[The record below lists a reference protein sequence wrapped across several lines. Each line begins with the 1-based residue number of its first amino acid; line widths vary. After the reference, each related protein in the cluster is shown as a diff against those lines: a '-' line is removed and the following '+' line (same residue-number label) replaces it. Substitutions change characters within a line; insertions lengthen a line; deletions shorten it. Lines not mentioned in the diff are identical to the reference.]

1 MTLCYDAALQVFD
14 IGKGNNTP
22 ITGLEFHRVPGSEKY
37 FVLVTTPN
45 RLYQF
50 IGYVTNSDEKPLLQ
64 QVFNSYLTV
73 PGNNRI
79 VICVN
84 TISGGT
90 RVLNLR
96 QTFMICNSFM
106 AHFQCRLSKIF
117 LPVCHFCPCVCLSAY
132 L

>member
-1 MTLCYDAALQVFD
+1 VFD

-64 QVFNSYLTV
+64 QIFNSYLTV
-73 PGNNRI
+73 PGKNELFALGA
-79 VICVN
+79 V
-84 TISGGT
+84 
-90 RVLNLR
+90 
-96 QTFMICNSFM
+96 
-106 AHFQCRLSKIF
+106 F
-117 LPVCHFCPCVCLSAY
+117 LVASLLPDN
-132 L
+132 